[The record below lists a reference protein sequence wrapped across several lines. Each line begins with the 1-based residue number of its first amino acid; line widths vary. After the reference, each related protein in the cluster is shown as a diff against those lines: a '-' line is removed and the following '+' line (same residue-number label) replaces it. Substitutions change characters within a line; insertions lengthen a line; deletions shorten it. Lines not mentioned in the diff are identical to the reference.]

1 MNEVFIAGCGYV
13 GWHLIDALP
22 DGTGITALSHS
33 DANSARLQQRGITTV
48 RADLDQA
55 ESLEIPTLS
64 GQTLFYFIPP
74 PSSGRQDPRLRRL
87 LTALSDN
94 GLPARIVLISA
105 TGVYGDCGGAW
116 VDEQRPAQPN
126 SDRGQRRLHAEQTL
140 LSWAQQ
146 HRVTA
151 VILRVAG
158 IYGPGKLPS
167 KRLEQGL
174 PILHQQ
180 DAPWSNRIHIADLIQ
195 ACLAAASAD
204 AGLVAGQ
211 CYNIAD
217 GHPSTMTDYF
227 NQVADLLG
235 LPHPPTVTLEQAG
248 EQLSAG
254 MLSYLAESRR
264 LDNRRLREQL
274 QVRLR
279 YPTLKTGLP
288 SCRPS
293 PTGDP

>member
-1 MNEVFIAGCGYV
+1 MNDLFIAGCGYV

-33 DANSARLQQRGITTV
+33 DDNAARLQRRGITTL
-48 RADLDQA
+48 RADLDQH
-55 ESLEIPTLS
+55 SPPNLPTLS
-64 GQTLFYFIPP
+64 GKTLFHFIPP
-74 PSSGRQDPRLRRL
+74 PPSGVQDPRLQRL
-87 LTALSDN
+87 LSALPDN
-94 GLPARIVLISA
+94 GLPSRIVLISA

-116 VDEQRPAQPN
+116 VDELRPAAPN
-126 SDRGQRRLHAEQTL
+126 SDRGRRRLHAEQTL
-140 LSWAQQ
+140 SNWAQQ

-151 VILRVAG
+151 VTLRVAG
-158 IYGPGKLPS
+158 IYGPGRLPS

-174 PILHQQ
+174 PVLHER
-180 DAPWSNRIHIADLIQ
+180 DSPWSNRIHIADLIQ

-204 AGLVAGQ
+204 QQIVAGQ

-227 NQVADLLG
+227 NQVADLLA
-235 LPHPPTVTLEQAG
+235 LPRPPTVTLEQAG
-248 EQLSAG
+248 KQMSAG

-274 QVRLR
+274 QVQLH
-279 YPTLKTGLP
+279 YPTLKKGLP

-293 PTGDP
+293 TGEP